1 MSTIEEA
8 LELCEQNIVK
18 TRQMHR
24 ELDELED
31 EL

>member
-1 MSTIEEA
+1 MDTLQEA
-8 LELCEQNIVK
+8 IELCEQNIIE